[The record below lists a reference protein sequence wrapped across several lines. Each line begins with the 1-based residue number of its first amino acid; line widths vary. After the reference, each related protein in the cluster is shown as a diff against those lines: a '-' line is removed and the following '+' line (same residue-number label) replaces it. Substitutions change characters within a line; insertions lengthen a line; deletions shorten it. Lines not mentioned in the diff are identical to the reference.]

1 MPDNNSRTANSLQ
14 SEIGHLVSDVF
25 LRLKKAASA
34 RSAPKK
40 YPKFIRRRKAPLF
53 ILKKR
58 FFWKLSHKNDLIG
71 I

>member
-1 MPDNNSRTANSLQ
+1 MPDNDSVITNSWQ
-14 SEIGHLVSDVF
+14 SEIWHLISDLF

-40 YPKFIRRRKAPLF
+40 YLKFIRRRKAPLF